1 MGNTGGQMNGE
12 MNMGGN
18 MNGGNMQNAGMNG
31 GQVNG
36 NWQPQPQMM
45 PQQKP
50 PMDPA
55 KKKKIIL
62 GVSLGVGGVVI
73 AIVAVV
79 VASILLKVDYGESY
93 RVAKELKPKVSDIS
107 DNYDCERVVD
117 YVNSAYT
124 SDATYAEYVSSCLSV
139 ADGVEDLVT
148 KLGQTAGIR
157 HDKDLKAQFERFEE
171 AIDSVLPDEEELGQR
186 LKVYEAWHKFTVV
199 VDDLSAGSSSDAEI
213 QNAAKNLTES
223 GNEVLATYGAGWLE
237 KTQAYIRAYREYYN
251 TPGYSAALV
260 TAKNNAQTEQKNW
273 IAANKPDIV
282 EVGGLSFE
290 NTSKMYTEFTKLY
303 DMIVELYEQNYDEAS
318 GDCTTFLDE
327 VYCN

>member
-1 MGNTGGQMNGE
+1 MDNFGGQ
-12 MNMGGN
+12 
-18 MNGGNMQNAGMNG
+18 MNG

-36 NWQPQPQMM
+36 SWQPQPQMM
-45 PQQKP
+45 PQPKS

-107 DNYDCERVVD
+107 DNYDCERVID
-117 YVNSAYT
+117 YVDSAYT
-124 SDATYAEYVSSCLSV
+124 SDATYAEYVSNCLSV

-148 KLGQTAGIR
+148 KLGQTAGIKR
-157 HDKDLKAQFERFEE
+157 DKDLKAQFERFEE
-171 AIDSVLPDEEELGQR
+171 AIDSVLPDEEELSQR
-186 LKVYEAWHKFTVV
+186 LKVYEAWHKFTVA
-199 VDDLSAGSSSDAEI
+199 VDDLSASSSSDAEI

-237 KTQAYIRAYREYYN
+237 KAQAYTQAYREYYN

-260 TAKNNAQTEQKNW
+260 AAKNNAQTEQKNW
-273 IAANKPDIV
+273 VAANRPDIA
-282 EVGGLSFE
+282 EVGGLSFA

-327 VYCN
+327 VYCS

>member
-1 MGNTGGQMNGE
+1 MNDGNGQNG
-12 MNMGGN
+12 
-18 MNGGNMQNAGMNG
+18 GMNG
-31 GQVNG
+31 GPMNNGQMNG
-36 NWQPQPQMM
+36 NWQP
-45 PQQKP
+45 KP

-73 AIVAVV
+73 ALVAVV

-93 RVAKELKPKVSDIS
+93 RVAKDLKTKVADIN

-117 YVNSAYT
+117 YVNSAYA
-124 SDATYAEYVSSCLSV
+124 SDTTYAEYVSSCLSM
-139 ADGVEDLVT
+139 ADGVEELVT
-148 KLGQTAGIR
+148 QLGQTPGIKR
-157 HDKDLKAQFERFEE
+157 DKDLKAQFERFEE
-171 AIDSVLPDEEELGQR
+171 AIDSVLPDEAELEQR
-186 LKVYEAWHKFTVV
+186 LKVYETWHKFTVAI
-199 VDDLSAGSSSDAEI
+199 DDLSASSSSDAEI
-213 QNAAKNLTES
+213 QNAAKILTSS

-237 KTQAYIRAYREYYN
+237 KTQAYIQAYREYYN
-251 TPGYSAALV
+251 TPGYSAALT

-273 IAANKPDIV
+273 IAANKPDIA

-290 NTSKMYTEFTKLY
+290 NTSKMYAEFTKLY

-327 VYCN
+327 VYCS